1 MAPVVLEMRRRPEIK
16 TIVCVTGQHRAMLDD
31 ALNVFA
37 IRPDH
42 DLDIMRPGQTLGE
55 TTTAVLQRLAPLIH
69 DLCPDRLLVQGDT
82 TTALAASMA
91 AFYAGVPVGHIEA
104 GMRTGNLRAPWPEE
118 FNRRVVDVVADLLWA
133 PTDGAAEALRRE
145 GVPHENVFVTGN
157 TVIDALTL
165 AMARIDNDAELRA
178 QIWTKLPQLDPGR
191 RLILVTGHRRE
202 NFGGGLAEMCTALNW
217 LAKRGD
223 TEIVWPV
230 HPNPKVLLI
239 LNSKLKGAPNVHMI
253 APLDYLSFVALMM
266 RAHIIVTD
274 SGGIQEEAPT
284 LAKPVLI
291 TRDATERPEAV
302 AAGAAQLVGASAE
315 RIMAAATRLL
325 DDPAVYASM
334 ANVRNPF
341 GDGQASRRIADSL
354 IARHRAA

>member
-1 MAPVVLEMRRRPEIK
+1 
-16 TIVCVTGQHRAMLDD
+16 
-31 ALNVFA
+31 
-37 IRPDH
+37 
-42 DLDIMRPGQTLGE
+42 
-55 TTTAVLQRLAPLIH
+55 
-69 DLCPDRLLVQGDT
+69 
-82 TTALAASMA
+82 
-91 AFYAGVPVGHIEA
+91 
-104 GMRTGNLRAPWPEE
+104 
-118 FNRRVVDVVADLLWA
+118 
-133 PTDGAAEALRRE
+133 
-145 GVPHENVFVTGN
+145 
-157 TVIDALTL
+157 
-165 AMARIDNDAELRA
+165 
-178 QIWTKLPQLDPGR
+178 
-191 RLILVTGHRRE
+191 
-202 NFGGGLAEMCTALNW
+202 
-217 LAKRGD
+217 
-223 TEIVWPV
+223 
-230 HPNPKVLLI
+230 
-239 LNSKLKGAPNVHMI
+239 MI